1 MASIRP
7 FGFGPPFGCGNGA
20 GRGSLTQTRSSVLLA
35 YLKFRVNPRFNFE
48 TKRVDVR
55 REFYDNDRVM
65 LLTSEYADNVVL
77 RGQAARWRVKIDLTC
92 IATQLCFLEIISLDS
107 P

>member
-1 MASIRP
+1 M
-7 FGFGPPFGCGNGA
+7 
-20 GRGSLTQTRSSVLLA
+20 
-35 YLKFRVNPRFNFE
+35 
-48 TKRVDVR
+48 R

-77 RGQAARWRVKIDLTC
+77 RGQAARWRVKIDVTC
-92 IATQLCFLEIISLDS
+92 IATPLCFLEIISLDS